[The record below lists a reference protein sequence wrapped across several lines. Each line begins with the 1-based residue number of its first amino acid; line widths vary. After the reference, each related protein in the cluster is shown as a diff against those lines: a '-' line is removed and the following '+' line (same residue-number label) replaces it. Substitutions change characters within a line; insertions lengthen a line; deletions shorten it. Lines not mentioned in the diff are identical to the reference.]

1 MKKRINEIFIL
12 VMFSLIGIVMF
23 QVYWCVN
30 AYKINKKNFD
40 TNIDVAMQRA
50 MDDCKKDYFDSIRV
64 VLIRR
69 LTSPEGHIRID
80 TMYERD
86 KSNVWLYIHFDNLI
100 SGLRD
105 PFRMSMTQYR
115 FYQNK
120 IPHKATIP
128 EVLVETSF
136 YVPEL
141 MNDFIILFGMYD
153 MAAKPIH
160 SKIIEHN
167 LDTLAGIH
175 HLPVDTLKKEDKII
189 YKRSIYKNT
198 IYELPPN
205 CKQADSLKLLKY
217 FKAELTKVNISAPF
231 HFVFI
236 EMPGIPYMPH
246 GDYIE
251 TSSYF
256 YLYQGF
262 QLFHIVGP
270 QFFTKAIFSNPQYAV
285 IKSMT
290 LILLLSILLII
301 TSIVGSNYLIK
312 TIQKQRKL
320 AELKDDFIN
329 NMTHELK
336 TPIATLTVAIEG
348 MQKFNALDDP
358 AKTQRYLQTS
368 RNELVRLNDLVNKVL
383 SVATFENHEVKLV
396 KESIDIDALVNEV
409 IESEKLKTNMHVEI
423 NYLNKDAIKTLEAD
437 RLHLRNVIT
446 NLVDNAIKYS
456 DEPVKIDMALSRN
469 EGKAVL
475 RVRDNGRGI
484 PAAHLGQVFDKFH
497 RVPTGNVH
505 NVKGTGLG
513 LSYVKYIVEAHG
525 GTVSVK
531 SEIGRGS
538 EFTISIPLISH
549 E

>member
-69 LTSPEGHIRID
+69 LTSPEGHIMID

-153 MAAKPIH
+153 MGGKPIH
-160 SKIIEHN
+160 SKIIEQN

-175 HLPVDTLKKEDKII
+175 HLPVDTLKKEDTII

-231 HFVFI
+231 HFVFM

-246 GDYIE
+246 SDYIE
-251 TSSYF
+251 TSGYF

-290 LILLLSILLII
+290 LILLLSILLIT

-368 RNELVRLNDLVNKVL
+368 RNELVRLNNLVNKVL

-409 IESEKLKTNMHVEI
+409 IESEKLKTNKQVEI

-525 GTVSVK
+525 GNVSVK